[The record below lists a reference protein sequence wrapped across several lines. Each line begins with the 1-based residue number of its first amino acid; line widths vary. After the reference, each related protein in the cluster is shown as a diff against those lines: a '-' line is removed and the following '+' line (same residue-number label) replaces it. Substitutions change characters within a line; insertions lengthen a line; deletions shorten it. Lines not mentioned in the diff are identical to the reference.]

1 METNDELKEISI
13 KNHLRYDFDDIFKI
27 EDFNFDNFLMDEKS
41 YEYIL
46 IYDISYNILI
56 GAKPLYTGFHA
67 VDEFIRVYDG
77 NTYLVFLALK
87 NMMSF
92 TIQLDAL

>member
-1 METNDELKEISI
+1 METNDELKKISI

-46 IYDISYNILI
+46 IYDIS
-56 GAKPLYTGFHA
+56 
-67 VDEFIRVYDG
+67 
-77 NTYLVFLALK
+77 
-87 NMMSF
+87 
-92 TIQLDAL
+92 